1 MRSIQGLD
9 LKKWFEADVRRALG
23 PNPTSTS
30 PQPVHVLN
38 GFFHAATTG
47 RRMTRTATDLVASRN
62 GIWQISQEALRAKT
76 EGRLELPTND
86 EELDALRHALDAM
99 TATDGAVFLQ
109 NASFQVAH
117 VGLTSTD
124 TVHFGLGS
132 LAAQLVLHG
141 GHGRRLLAE
150 TLARLHEAQPNP
162 HWGVQRALIDE
173 STSATWTVVD
183 DPEPPPRWATEPAT
197 QGLAT
202 NLASLLVRC
211 LDLSAGTAD
220 SLLALQ
226 VLANACTWVGLMAY
240 SQVPTLAAQQKVK
253 PLLIE
258 TSRPGDYPTVR
269 EASVTA
275 LTDLHL
281 QFEAWLADALE
292 RTLRGY
298 EIESMTD
305 AEARYFLN
313 TTDPYSLSGGAKDAR
328 DNITSAFLSYRRDE
342 DVIPSLARALR
353 DLLVSGMGN
362 KHRSWYHAVGRH
374 CGFVGP
380 RRGKAP
386 RLRAEVSLL
395 PTLVLAGMPD
405 ERTPAVL
412 MQDWLTN
419 LEERFGLA
427 VGPGSIARGLDPLP
441 AESEL
446 EANQRDLSTLLQ
458 SVGLARRYSDGVTEV
473 FDPRHLWAAK

>member
-1 MRSIQGLD
+1 MRSVQGLD
-9 LKKWFEADVRRALG
+9 LKKWFEDDVRRALG

-38 GFFHAATTG
+38 GFFHASVTG
-47 RRMTRTATDLVASRN
+47 RRMTRTATDMVASRN
-62 GIWQISQEALRAKT
+62 GIWQISQDSLRAKS
-76 EGRLELPTND
+76 EGNLELPVVD
-86 EELDALRHALDAM
+86 DELDELRHALDAM

-117 VGLTSTD
+117 IGLISTD

-132 LAAQLVLHG
+132 LAAQLVMHSDN
-141 GHGRRLLAE
+141 GRDLMSR
-150 TLARLHEAQPNP
+150 TLARLGEPQPNP

-173 STSATWTVVD
+173 TVSATWAVVD
-183 DPEPPPRWATEPAT
+183 EVDLPPRWTTDPAT
-197 QGLAT
+197 RELAA
-202 NLASLLVRC
+202 NLTSLLNRC
-211 LDLSAGTAD
+211 LELTAGTPD
-220 SLLALQ
+220 SLLGLQ
-226 VLANACTWVGLMAY
+226 VLANACTWVGAMAY
-240 SQVPTLAAQQKVK
+240 SQVPALTVHGGLT

-258 TSRPGDYPTVR
+258 ASRPGEYPTVR

-281 QFEAWLADALE
+281 QFEAWLAVSLQ
-292 RTLRGY
+292 RTLDGY
-298 EIESMTD
+298 GIDSMTD
-305 AEARYFLN
+305 GEARYFLN

-328 DNITSAFLSYRRDE
+328 DNIVSAYVSYRRDD
-342 DVIPSLARALR
+342 DVVPSLARALR

-395 PTLVLAGMPD
+395 PTLVLAGMP
-405 ERTPAVL
+405 EIRTQAIL
-412 MQDWLTN
+412 MHEWLAN
-419 LEERFGLA
+419 LESRFGLA
-427 VGPGSIARGLDPLP
+427 VGPGSMARALEPHPSEG
-441 AESEL
+441 EL
-446 EANQRDLSTLLQ
+446 ESNQRDLSALLQ